1 MKGLSRGEDGSCDG
15 KRVRGLKI
23 RAEKIMF
30 KHSAASLGAIDRNE
44 LKQIAKGFGLKQN
57 VKSAVLIFQILEKQS
72 TTTAKAMHSATGVAS
87 KSSSFSSAPAPPHP
101 SSVPSSKRFRV
112 LEVFDISS
120 DEDDHKPVSS
130 SSPKRHSSSASRA
143 VPPQGH
149 GKPFPVLP
157 PFAMSASESLREE
170 GNHLFT
176 SAFVPSLLLRR
187 TRLIGA
193 KDMYTK
199 AFAAALNSGD
209 RASAQGNIAAVYRR
223 LLENCEPS
231 LISAF
236 TDSYLHHASLSIK
249 YGSEPNSKPPNWM
262 LAKKLEILKMTQDYC
277 RRRDNEQNFSS
288 YIGRLYHSAFG
299 TDSKLLIPEV
309 RLTLLHAVLKQHFQQ
324 AVKYMELEKPDHK
337 GGIQQLED
345 SRRSS
350 IEAEELC
357 RQHPPCKSQAVTG
370 TEKSIPQLEEVE
382 LFAEIESDLAVLR
395 QDCLLQMSVAR
406 SGQMIMIGN
415 EALDN
420 AVFGSGVLSTYG
432 VQDAIDCFRQAIV
445 HARGVDVEHEAWAN
459 SRLGHTF
466 STVLKQPANG
476 HLCYKN
482 CIFLAMSLYESRRC
496 DSQPWFIEANRTAE
510 AYQEQMKLRDQAEID
525 KRRAPILK
533 ALSVELELLKTE
545 SRKGAD
551 ELLTFLYEKYG
562 TGFPARDADVS
573 SRKQLLKAITLFHP
587 DKCDQGDLQK
597 KTLHEEIAKMLNNHY
612 TNTK

>member
-1 MKGLSRGEDGSCDG
+1 M
-15 KRVRGLKI
+15 
-23 RAEKIMF
+23 
-30 KHSAASLGAIDRNE
+30 
-44 LKQIAKGFGLKQN
+44 
-57 VKSAVLIFQILEKQS
+57 S
-72 TTTAKAMHSATGVAS
+72 T
-87 KSSSFSSAPAPPHP
+87 
-101 SSVPSSKRFRV
+101 
-112 LEVFDISS
+112 
-120 DEDDHKPVSS
+120 
-130 SSPKRHSSSASRA
+130 
-143 VPPQGH
+143 
-149 GKPFPVLP
+149 
-157 PFAMSASESLREE
+157 SESLREE
-170 GNHLFT
+170 GNLLFN
-176 SAFVPSLLLRR
+176 SAFVLSPLLRR
-187 TRLIGA
+187 TRLNGA

-231 LISAF
+231 LISAYA
-236 TDSYLHHASLSIK
+236 DSYLYHASLSIK
-249 YGSEPNSKPPNWM
+249 YGSEPDSKPPNWM
-262 LAKKLEILKMTQDYC
+262 LAKKLEILKMTQDHC

-309 RLTLLHAVLKQHFQQ
+309 RLTLLHAVFKQHFQQ
-324 AVKYMELEKPDHK
+324 AVRHMEISDHLA
-337 GGIQQLED
+337 GIQQLED

-350 IEAEELC
+350 IEAELLC

-370 TEKSIPQLEEVE
+370 REKSIPLLEEVE

-415 EALDN
+415 EALRN
-420 AVFGSGVLSTYG
+420 AVFGSDVLSTYG

-459 SRLGHTF
+459 SRLGYTF
-466 STVLKQPANG
+466 STVLKQPATG
-476 HLCYKN
+476 HLRYKN

-496 DSQPWFIEANRTAE
+496 DSQPWFIEANRAAE

-533 ALSVELELLKTE
+533 ALSAELELVKTE
-545 SRKGAD
+545 SGKGAD

-597 KTLHEEIAKMLNNHY
+597 KTLHEEIAKMLNHHY